1 MLSVVLLIS
10 CTSLLVIHSNGYRL
24 LDTNEG
30 DCDFDQNT
38 FCSWQQDRQNDN
50 FDWTLRSGRTPSGNT
65 GPQNDH
71 TTGNGRYAYI
81 ETSSPRRYG
90 QKARL
95 ISGPFSGVQCL
106 EFAYSMVGST
116 IGKLSVYHLVHG
128 TEMETW
134 SKEGRQRGSYWH
146 TDNITLYGNNYYI
159 IFEATVGRSY
169 TGDIAIDDIH
179 SETGP
184 CKGFQLSLPNDTE
197 TKSTGK
203 CNFNLGLCDWA
214 TDLTGA
220 DKLPWSLS
228 VFQRMSGKKESGI
241 SRQDHGKALGGQFAF
256 ARQTSRQAK
265 TSRLISSKVCGKKC
279 VEFFY
284 FMENFK
290 NSEFKLSTRKDNKE
304 DRVWFNSGG
313 GIKFE
318 DWTRGLVEINADDGT
333 CQELVF
339 EANLHGDFRAL
350 VGMDDVL
357 ITNGSCCHI
366 SNTPESTVKANCN
379 FDQGTFCTWKSSFK
393 STFEWSIGRS
403 ETPSGRQSGGKTGP
417 VRDASGAGNYAYI
430 ESSEP
435 QMLGDKAILKSDLLA
450 GQQCMQ
456 FKYHMHGADIGSL
469 SIYRRGLLM
478 WKESGNHGN
487 QWLDA
492 HIDLDCSITEYNV
505 EIEATVVGWRGD
517 IAIDVLTFTPGACA
531 IKTIGN
537 AAAALRPT
545 IRTSAPLP
553 QPPPPRSVCKFE
565 KDLCSWTN
573 ALNDDGDWKIH
584 KHETPSLHTG
594 PQYDSD
600 GNDYF
605 IYMEASDLLSGQ
617 SVRLESKELFTPICL
632 HFHYH
637 MYGRDIREL
646 KLEQRNLK
654 DNSTK
659 VLWSKKGEQ
668 EDYWHS
674 GLQDFYGEHYT
685 VSFAAVRG
693 DSPLGDIAL
702 DEISINE
709 VKDCKV
715 LNKTASS
722 GNGVVVSNPQEG
734 NCDFE
739 DNSKHFCKWANIR
752 NDDFDW
758 RRFSKRTPSG
768 NTGPSFDHTKGRNKN
783 GHFIYIETS
792 NPLRRGQKALLLVK
806 LEGKSFCMR
815 FWYHMYGSGIGSLKI
830 MRVIKNTDDDK
841 IPAATDFTSIEW
853 QKQGNQGN
861 RWMMAE
867 QDLLVDRKFKRHFI
881 HWIAIEG
888 TVGNSYMG
896 DIALDDIEFRD
907 GRCSLRR
914 SRKY

>member
-1 MLSVVLLIS
+1 MNMAYHPSCFFLALIVQVFFILAFMEQS
-10 CTSLLVIHSNGYRL
+10 T
-24 LDTNEG
+24 TATA

-95 ISGPFSGVQCL
+95 ISGPFSGAQCL

-116 IGKLSVYHLVHG
+116 IEKLSVYHLVHG

-318 DWTRGLVEINADDGT
+318 DWTRGLVEINADNGI
-333 CQELVF
+333 CQEV
-339 EANLHGDFRAL
+339 
-350 VGMDDVL
+350 
-357 ITNGSCCHI
+357 S
-366 SNTPESTVKANCN
+366 
-379 FDQGTFCTWKSSFK
+379 
-393 STFEWSIGRS
+393 
-403 ETPSGRQSGGKTGP
+403 
-417 VRDASGAGNYAYI
+417 
-430 ESSEP
+430 
-435 QMLGDKAILKSDLLA
+435 
-450 GQQCMQ
+450 
-456 FKYHMHGADIGSL
+456 
-469 SIYRRGLLM
+469 
-478 WKESGNHGN
+478 
-487 QWLDA
+487 
-492 HIDLDCSITEYNV
+492 
-505 EIEATVVGWRGD
+505 
-517 IAIDVLTFTPGACA
+517 
-531 IKTIGN
+531 
-537 AAAALRPT
+537 
-545 IRTSAPLP
+545 
-553 QPPPPRSVCKFE
+553 SVCKFE

-584 KHETPSLHTG
+584 KLETPSLHTG

-617 SVRLESKELFTPICL
+617 SVRLESKEFFTPICL

-722 GNGVVVSNPQEG
+722 VNGDVASNPQEG

-792 NPLRRGQKALLLVK
+792 NPRTRGQKALLLVK

-830 MRVIKNTDDDK
+830 MRVIKNIDDDK

-853 QKQGNQGN
+853 QRQGNQGN
-861 RWMMAE
+861 RWIMAE